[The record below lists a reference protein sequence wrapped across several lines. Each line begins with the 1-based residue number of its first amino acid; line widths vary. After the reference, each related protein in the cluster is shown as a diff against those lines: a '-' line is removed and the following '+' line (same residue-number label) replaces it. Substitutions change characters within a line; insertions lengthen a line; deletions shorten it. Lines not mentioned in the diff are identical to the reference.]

1 MKVHPAL
8 SYTLYRFSLIVAV
21 ACVLFLVGF
30 RSWALVLG
38 AFVISLPLSWFVLR
52 KQRQQLA
59 VRIAEHQERRQVE
72 REELRKA
79 LDAEPD
85 TDVKPA
91 AEAAVDPPTE
101 SPTEDPAD
109 QVADPLDDAAEKGVS
124 KESPSEPEKSS
135 PVDK

>member
-59 VRIAEHQERRQVE
+59 ARIAEHQERRQAE
-72 REELRKA
+72 REELRRA
-79 LDAEPD
+79 LDADPEPEVD
-85 TDVKPA
+85 PAIA
-91 AEAAVDPPTE
+91 AEPVAKIVATDKTGGDEEEGVRKEPPTE
-101 SPTEDPAD
+101 
-109 QVADPLDDAAEKGVS
+109 
-124 KESPSEPEKSS
+124 PEK
-135 PVDK
+135 PAVNK